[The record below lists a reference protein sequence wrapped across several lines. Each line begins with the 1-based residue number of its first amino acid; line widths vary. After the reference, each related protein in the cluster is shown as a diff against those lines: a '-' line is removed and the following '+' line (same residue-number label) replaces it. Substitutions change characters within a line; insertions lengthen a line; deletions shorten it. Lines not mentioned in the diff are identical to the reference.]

1 MDKIFALITAGL
13 AVAGTIILVALLTGW
28 ITMLCW
34 NYTLPYIFGFKEIT
48 YLQGFALN
56 ILSGML
62 FKSSQTNKNNNN

>member
-1 MDKIFALITAGL
+1 MEKLLGGIGVGVVALG
-13 AVAGTIILVALLTGW
+13 IIVLLALLTGW

-34 NYTLPYIFGFKEIT
+34 NYTLPYLFGVKEIT

-62 FKSSQTNKNNNN
+62 LKSTQTNNNK

>member
-1 MDKIFALITAGL
+1 MENVIAGIGVGVAALAII
-13 AVAGTIILVALLTGW
+13 VAVALLTGW

-34 NYTLPYIFGFKEIT
+34 NYTLPYLFGFKTIT

-62 FKSSQTNKNNNN
+62 LKSTQTNNNK